1 MRGRNLTTDNPPHSS
16 IERKTS
22 HKEISLKYT
31 SLRASFMTCN
41 KESSTLKARQLT
53 GIISRQVKETVF
65 CICDYNFDL
74 DFRSFQT

>member
-1 MRGRNLTTDNPPHSS
+1 MRGRNLTTDNPPHSP
-16 IERKTS
+16 IQRKTF

-31 SLRASFMTCN
+31 SLRASFTTCN

-65 CICDYNFDL
+65 FI
-74 DFRSFQT
+74 